1 MENKRILTCS
11 HLSLH
16 ATWRSFLPLSTS
28 FIISDQ
34 SGRRRGRVLQ
44 SEINYAHV
52 HRATFC
58 GAVGGATWWYP
69 LLSSLYATHFSF
81 SRVFFCVSVSTRFS
95 PGANGGG
102 GGGGALGTSDGSG
115 GGAGTASK
123 TEGGQI
129 DGEKWNIWLAAG
141 LLEIFVCVCVFLF
154 VWLSVCWK
162 WMWSSRVL
170 VFILVFS

>member
-1 MENKRILTCS
+1 MPLILRCEVEYKPILTALAATCAA

-44 SEINYAHV
+44 SEINYGLVASN
-52 HRATFC
+52 
-58 GAVGGATWWYP
+58 VGGAVLVGWLVVP
-69 LLSSLYATHFSF
+69 LDGSHFTHFSF

-102 GGGGALGTSDGSG
+102 GGGGAFGTSDGSG
-115 GGAGTASK
+115 GGAGTAN
-123 TEGGQI
+123 TQREGRLGPPVSCC
-129 DGEKWNIWLAAG
+129 LVSV
-141 LLEIFVCVCVFLF
+141 VCV
-154 VWLSVCWK
+154 SV
-162 WMWSSRVL
+162 
-170 VFILVFS
+170 